1 MIKNKSGFTLIELL
15 VVIVIIGILA
25 ALAIP
30 FYQGY
35 AVRAKLTEVENAMA
49 TVKGAVSTY
58 RQVKEGWPNCPTINE
73 VSTSLGVGL
82 GNVTRIATISIIN
95 GVITVTIQNIS
106 PLVDNKTLIL
116 TPTLDGDGSFKWIWG
131 WSADFPRHMRPKS

>member
-58 RQVKEGWPNCPTINE
+58 RQVKEEWPNCPTINE

-116 TPTLDGDGSFKWIWG
+116 TPTLDGDGSFKWTWG
-131 WSADFPRHMRPKS
+131 WSADFPPHMRPKS

>member
-35 AVRAKLTEVENAMA
+35 AVKAKLTEVENAMA

-58 RQVKEGWPNCPTINE
+58 RQVKEEWPNCPTINE

-116 TPTLDGDGSFKWIWG
+116 TPTLDGDGSFKWTWG
-131 WSADFPRHMRPKS
+131 WSADFPPHMRPKS

>member
-1 MIKNKSGFTLIELL
+1 
-15 VVIVIIGILA
+15 
-25 ALAIP
+25 
-30 FYQGY
+30 
-35 AVRAKLTEVENAMA
+35 
-49 TVKGAVSTY
+49 
-58 RQVKEGWPNCPTINE
+58 VKEEWPNCPTINE

-116 TPTLDGDGSFKWIWG
+116 TPTLDGDGSFKWTWG
-131 WSADFPRHMRPKS
+131 WSADFPPHMRPKS